1 MSAGDI
7 ITYIMLVFA
16 VIVNIAF
23 MVPAAYTL
31 GDHLAFQAAVDTTTV
46 VPTIVGK
53 LKGGALAIVL
63 ALLLTRPKKEAA

>member
-23 MVPAAYTL
+23 MVPAAYT
-31 GDHLAFQAAVDTTTV
+31 
-46 VPTIVGK
+46 
-53 LKGGALAIVL
+53 
-63 ALLLTRPKKEAA
+63 